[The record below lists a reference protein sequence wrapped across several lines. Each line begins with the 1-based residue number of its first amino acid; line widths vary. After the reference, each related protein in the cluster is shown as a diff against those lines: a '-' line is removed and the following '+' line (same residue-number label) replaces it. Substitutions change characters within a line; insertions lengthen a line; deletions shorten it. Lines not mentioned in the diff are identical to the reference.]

1 MFPKVIMVNNIIY
14 LDNGATTKVYDEVV
28 EVMNECFTK
37 NYGNPG
43 SENELG
49 EEALKLVNESRK
61 NIALELGCKSEEIY
75 FTSGATESNNLAL
88 FGVVEA
94 NKNKKRNK
102 IIISKIEHSSVYESA
117 LELRKIGYEVKEIGV
132 FRSGLLYMEEL
143 EREID
148 DETLLVSIVQGNNE
162 IGVLQDIVKI
172 GKMCKKKGVIFHV
185 DSAQSFGKVK
195 IKVKDFGIDILSAS
209 AHKIHGPKGIGLI
222 FIRNGVKVEP
232 IIYGGNQERGIRSGT
247 ENVPGIVGFAK
258 AFDII
263 NKIDKEKIRDLR
275 DYFIGELE
283 KIGGKINGDKEKR
296 LYNNV
301 NVCFVGANADEL
313 VLRLSLRGIM
323 CSARSA
329 CLSKGG
335 GENRVLKAI
344 GLNNKEA
351 IGSLRFVLSE
361 FNTKKEIDYVIHE
374 IKNLLL
380 N

>member
-1 MFPKVIMVNNIIY
+1 MVNNIIY